1 MQLDI
6 SAKRLQQPP
15 SEELNLLCRGQWSR
29 MRQAHLECLLIIGD
43 RSAEWQPRKLGKM
56 ICAEWGSKTLLAQGP
71 EHRPGDGVDV
81 AGVAFQH
88 VEPMLRD
95 ANHMQGCRPHLVGFT
110 SSLRA
115 EEVVAAIKP
124 ANWIFLAVEDWKGQF
139 VIARNG
145 SAIIVVIE
153 MILWRL
159 LEGWNL
165 GWRVGKRDLSDGN
178 RPVWGVGVDDD

>member
-1 MQLDI
+1 LQLDV
-6 SAKRLQQPP
+6 SAERLREPP
-15 SEELNLLCRGQWSR
+15 SEKLDLLFRGQRTRVCQSR
-29 MRQAHLECLLIIGD
+29 LERLLVVRD
-43 RSAEWQPRKLGKM
+43 RTTEWQTRKLGEM
-56 ICAEWGSKTLLAQGP
+56 IGAEGWSKALLAQGL
-71 EHRPGDGVDV
+71 EQGPGDGVDV

-95 ANHMQGCRPHLVGFT
+95 TSHMEGCQPHLVGFT

-178 RPVWGVGVDDD
+178 RPVWGVGVGDD

>member
-1 MQLDI
+1 LQLDV
-6 SAKRLQQPP
+6 SAERLREPP
-15 SEELNLLCRGQWSR
+15 SEKLDLLFRGQRTRVCQSR
-29 MRQAHLECLLIIGD
+29 LERLLVVRD
-43 RSAEWQPRKLGKM
+43 RTTEWQTRKLGEM
-56 ICAEWGSKTLLAQGP
+56 IGAEGWSKALLAQGL
-71 EHRPGDGVDV
+71 EQGPGDGVDV
-81 AGVAFQH
+81 AGVALQH

-95 ANHMQGCRPHLVGFT
+95 TSHMEGCQPHLVGFT